1 MHQEMSSCAS
11 FIMYGNKHCVL
22 SVIYRESG
30 HESKGTDSEKGDN
43 VLYIV
48 VLHLYIPADNPSY
61 RRPPNNKRNEEKG
74 G

>member
-30 HESKGTDSEKGDN
+30 QESKGTDSEKGDQN
-43 VLYIV
+43 VKIYIYLLQIGV
-48 VLHLYIPADNPSY
+48 CFSQFPKV
-61 RRPPNNKRNEEKG
+61 
-74 G
+74 